1 MPGPIDGLRK
11 VGPSNMVEQEL
22 ADLFNEILQT
32 RTDYPWKPTWE
43 ADYSKMEPPPPPPG
57 FREATLMP
65 PNVGTFADE
74 EAPWEF
80 LRRVVP
86 NLEGRTPSIQV
97 GPTGAA
103 VDRLLG
109 SGFGPEDFGR
119 TNLLGG
125 TDIEG
130 GRVSLNPDLAAG
142 RGQFLDFDDRG
153 RSLLDRTTAHEM
165 AHVAGEKYHTRRLSN
180 IEGLMDMARQYNRMN
195 RGGQ

>member
-22 ADLFNEILQT
+22 ADLYNEILQT

-86 NLEGRTPSIQV
+86 NLEGRTPSIQA
-97 GPTGAA
+97 GPTAA
-103 VDRLLG
+103 TADALDQY
-109 SGFGPEDFGR
+109 GFGPEQFGR
-119 TNLLGG
+119 TTLLGA
-125 TDIEG
+125 TDIDG
-130 GRVSLNPDLAAG
+130 QRISLNPALAAG
-142 RGQFLDFDDRG
+142 SGRFASDPDRG
-153 RSLLDRTTAHEM
+153 RSQLDRTTAHEF
-165 AHVAGEKYHTRRLSN
+165 AHAAGEREHTRRLSN